1 MNNLLKNKRVI
12 QIVLLAA
19 LLGLAATPIGREYA
33 SQLQPLIKQVTGMNV
48 AEAPA
53 EATEATETAK

>member
-48 AEAPA
+48 EDMPA
-53 EATEATETAK
+53 EAAK

>member
-53 EATEATETAK
+53 ETTEAAK